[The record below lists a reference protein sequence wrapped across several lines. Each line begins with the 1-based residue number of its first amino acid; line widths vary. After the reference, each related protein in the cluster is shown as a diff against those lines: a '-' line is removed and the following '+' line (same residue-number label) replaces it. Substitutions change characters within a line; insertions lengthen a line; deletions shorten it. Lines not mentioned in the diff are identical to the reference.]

1 MLDNTIQSTGTVK
14 ARYEVELSTEVA
26 GKVTELHI
34 NEGQPVERGDL
45 LVKINDNDLQAD
57 LERIK
62 SNIEAMEE
70 GENGQ
75 RQLFERGGATQ
86 EDYDATRI
94 QLNNLR
100 AERSDER
107 RGRKP
112 AR

>member
-62 SNIEAMEE
+62 SNIEGVEE
-70 GENGQ
+70 SENRQ
-75 RQLFERGGATQ
+75 RQLFQRGGATQ
-86 EDYDATRI
+86 EDYDAPRS
-94 QLNNLR
+94 QLNKLR
-100 AERSDER
+100 PERAAVE
-107 RGRKP
+107 GQ
-112 AR
+112 